1 MSESGFPR
9 YDRANVPDAGCSQCE
24 ALRREVKLTREK
36 NARLRN
42 EVRWLQGLPPKNT
55 NQQIAQR
62 DRHIRALQS
71 TCETYKSSVAGY
83 VKHTATLAATI
94 DRVKRER
101 NAIRAQLAA
110 AEAARE
116 AVLAS
121 LAAAEAVAGE
131 VRGEA
136 AKAVCHYCRVGAPF
150 VETPYVRNGRWHQ
163 NDVDPLV
170 CSWCSASAIHALPTP
185 SAALQR
191 VREQEAERA
200 LRWAADHPCG
210 TGGLADLLGVV
221 ADDPRDQWAGYV
233 KRGLA
238 ALFPTPDAGGK

>member
-1 MSESGFPR
+1 MRDETI
-9 YDRANVPDAGCSQCE
+9 
-24 ALRREVKLTREK
+24 ALREQLT
-36 NARLRN
+36 
-42 EVRWLQGLPPKNT
+42 
-55 NQQIAQR
+55 
-62 DRHIRALQS
+62 
-71 TCETYKSSVAGY
+71 
-83 VKHTATLAATI
+83 
-94 DRVKRER
+94 
-101 NAIRAQLAA
+101 A

-150 VETPYVRNGRWHQ
+150 VETPYGRNGRWHQ

-200 LRWAADHPCG
+200 LRWAWYEVGPG
-210 TGGLADLLGVV
+210 
-221 ADDPRDQWAGYV
+221 DPRDEGGVDPGRDEFVAEGMTM
-233 KRGLA
+233 
-238 ALFPTPDAGGK
+238 LFPTPDAGGK

>member
-1 MSESGFPR
+1 MAKSDHLDQAQQASAASIP
-9 YDRANVPDAGCSQCE
+9 
-24 ALRREVKLTREK
+24 ALRAVIAGVREHEAAAREYLDGFSPRIRE
-36 NARLRN
+36 NVWALVLLRDLAWEITTLADACERLAEENERLR
-42 EVRWLQGLPPKNT
+42 E
-55 NQQIAQR
+55 
-62 DRHIRALQS
+62 
-71 TCETYKSSVAGY
+71 
-83 VKHTATLAATI
+83 
-94 DRVKRER
+94 
-101 NAIRAQLAA
+101 QLTA

-200 LRWAADHPCG
+200 LMEAWMNGPPITFDSRAMLGSRDRWVAACM
-210 TGGLADLLGVV
+210 A
-221 ADDPRDQWAGYV
+221 R
-233 KRGLA
+233 
-238 ALFPTPDAGGK
+238 LFPTPDAGGK